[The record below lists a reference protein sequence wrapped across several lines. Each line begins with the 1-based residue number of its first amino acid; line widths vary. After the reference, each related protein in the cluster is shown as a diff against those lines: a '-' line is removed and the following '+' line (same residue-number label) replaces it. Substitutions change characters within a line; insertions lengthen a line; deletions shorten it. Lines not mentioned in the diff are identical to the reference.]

1 MSRRLLMG
9 AALAAAVLAAGCASS
24 SRPKPAPL
32 ESFSAQLAAKP
43 LWNTSVGSLD
53 FALTPAVRGN
63 TLVLAGSAGQ
73 VLALQADNGREL
85 WRLNAGTPLSAGVGS
100 DGRFASVVT
109 RDNELLTFESG
120 KLLWRQRLNTRVV
133 TAPLVAGERVFVLG
147 VDRGVQAF
155 DAIDGQQLWKLQRP
169 GEPLTLLQPGVLSP
183 FKDTLLVGQGPRLA
197 GVDPLKGTLRWEV
210 AIAVPRGT
218 NEVERLADLVG
229 PVQRA
234 GDVVCA
240 RAFQSAVGCVDAQR
254 AALLW
259 AKNVGG
265 VSAVGG
271 DARQVFGADA
281 SDRISAWN
289 AKSGELAWTSDKLLN
304 RDLSGAL
311 VLERAVVFGDAQGY
325 VHFLSRDS
333 GQTLQRLSTDGSA
346 VVGSPL
352 RVGDAVVVLT
362 RKGGVYAFRP
372 E

>member
-1 MSRRLLMG
+1 
-9 AALAAAVLAAGCASS
+9 
-24 SRPKPAPL
+24 
-32 ESFSAQLAAKP
+32 
-43 LWNTSVGSLD
+43 
-53 FALTPAVRGN
+53 
-63 TLVLAGSAGQ
+63 
-73 VLALQADNGREL
+73 
-85 WRLNAGTPLSAGVGS
+85 
-100 DGRFASVVT
+100 
-109 RDNELLTFESG
+109 
-120 KLLWRQRLNTRVV
+120 
-133 TAPLVAGERVFVLG
+133 
-147 VDRGVQAF
+147 
-155 DAIDGQQLWKLQRP
+155 
-169 GEPLTLLQPGVLSP
+169 
-183 FKDTLLVGQGPRLA
+183 LA
-197 GVDPLKGTLRWEV
+197 GVDPLKGSLRWEV

-229 PVQRA
+229 PAQRA

-254 AALLW
+254 ASLLW

-265 VSAVGG
+265 VAPVGG
-271 DARQVFGADA
+271 DARQLFGADA

-289 AKSGELAWTSDKLLN
+289 AVSGELAWTSEKLLN